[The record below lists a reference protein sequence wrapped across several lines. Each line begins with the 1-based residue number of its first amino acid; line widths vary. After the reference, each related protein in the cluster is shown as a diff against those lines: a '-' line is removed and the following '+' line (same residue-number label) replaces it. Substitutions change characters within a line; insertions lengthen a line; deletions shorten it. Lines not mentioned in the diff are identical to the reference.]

1 MVNAQK
7 NRLISE
13 TLRVAQKLG
22 RPEAIR
28 QKLEQALKE
37 REFSRAVETIKD
49 AIPESLL
56 VDSQNPL
63 KLLHDA
69 LSIGVHQESDCTC
82 LAAARAVR
90 LVLADFAERL
100 RLALR
105 DQAELRS
112 AIGEVA
118 KFVGEARKKS
128 GSGESSS

>member
-13 TLRVAQKLG
+13 ALRVAQKLG
-22 RPEAIR
+22 QPEAVR
-28 QKLEQALKE
+28 EKLQQALKE

-69 LSIGVHQESDCTC
+69 LSIGVHQESDSAC
-82 LAAARAVR
+82 LTAARAVR
-90 LVLADFAERL
+90 SGAPDFAERL

-105 DQAELRS
+105 EQAELRS

-128 GSGESSS
+128 ASGESSS